1 MRKLSEVSYK
11 GINPTIRFL
20 SHKLITS
27 QRLHLIHLGGWV
39 GYEHMNVEELSD
51 IQTKSSSYRVVENPQ
66 TFKLSLLY

>member
-39 GYEHMNVEELSD
+39 GYEHMNVEEGHLYSD
-51 IQTKSSSYRVVENPQ
+51 IQTKYQAIE
-66 TFKLSLLY
+66 L